1 MEQEYEWTLVE
12 LPRDK
17 DGIGLVAC
25 SGTAA
30 AQDDAEREAAH
41 YASQYAQ
48 DGPIEVQVCRVERY
62 ELVKYRIE
70 RQKQA

>member
-1 MEQEYEWTLVE
+1 MQEEYEWTLVE

-30 AQDDAEREAAH
+30 AQDDAELEAAH
-41 YASQYAQ
+41 YAIQYAQ
-48 DGPIEVQVCRVERY
+48 DGPIEVLVFRVERH
-62 ELVKYRIE
+62 ELVKYQLE
-70 RQKQA
+70 SQKRA